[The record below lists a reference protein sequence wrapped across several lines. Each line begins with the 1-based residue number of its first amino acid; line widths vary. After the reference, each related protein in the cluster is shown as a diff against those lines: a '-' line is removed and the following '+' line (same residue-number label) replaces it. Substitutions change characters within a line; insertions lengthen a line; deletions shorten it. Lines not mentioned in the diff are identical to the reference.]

1 MSTGSFEM
9 PKAPMDITPARFF
22 GEWLPAQV
30 EPFKPLIQA
39 MAGDIAFTMAIKVT
53 GDGGGEWTVKLA
65 GGKLEVVPGL
75 DPAALVTL
83 ALSEKN
89 FVQAV
94 TGQLDDLRMQPQGL
108 PKGGLTPEIIKQ
120 QAQKNIEALTQ
131 IHGLMEFHAE
141 DPQRPFMV
149 GIKFAGPMKDQADC
163 VIKMDQEDIRSMV
176 KGETNPQAAFMSG
189 KIRIEGDMGLL
200 MQLAPL
206 MM

>member
-1 MSTGSFEM
+1 MSTGSFDM

-22 GEWLPAQV
+22 GEWLQAQV

-39 MAGDIAFTMAIKVT
+39 MAGDIAFALAIKVT
-53 GDGGGEWTVKLA
+53 GGGGGEWTVKLA
-65 GGKLEVVPGL
+65 GGKLEVAKGL
-75 DPAALVTL
+75 DAAALVTL
-83 ALSEKN
+83 VLSEEN
-89 FVQAV
+89 FVRAV
-94 TGQLDDLRMQPQGL
+94 TGQLDDLRMQPPGMG
-108 PKGGLTPEIIKQ
+108 KGGLSPEVIKQ
-120 QAQKNIEALTQ
+120 QAQKNIEAMTQ
-131 IHGLMEFHAE
+131 IHGMLEFHAE
-141 DPQRPFMV
+141 DPQKPFVV

-163 VIKMDQEDIRSMV
+163 VIKMDQEDIRAMA